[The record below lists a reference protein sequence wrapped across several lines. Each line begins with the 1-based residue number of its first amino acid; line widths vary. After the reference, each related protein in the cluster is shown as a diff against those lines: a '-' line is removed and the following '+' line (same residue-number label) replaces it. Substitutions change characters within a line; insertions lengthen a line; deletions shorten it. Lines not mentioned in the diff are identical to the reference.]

1 MTTLQKSL
9 LTLLSDSYAL
19 YRMAQ
24 TFHWNVTGPNFASLH
39 ALFEQQYTDLAMAI
53 DEMAERLRA
62 LDVVIPV
69 QLGPSSSGIADLT
82 DADQDIDAEGMVR
95 RILAANTAVANSARS
110 LAEQA
115 EEAND
120 PVTADMGIGRAQV
133 HEKMAWMLKATLQ

>member
-1 MTTLQKSL
+1 MNALQNSL
-9 LTLLSDSYAL
+9 LTLLSDSYGL

-39 ALFEQQYTDLAMAI
+39 ALFEEQYTDLAAAI

-62 LDVVIPV
+62 LDVMIPV

-82 DADQDIDAEGMVR
+82 EADQKIDATRMVS
-95 RILAANTAVANSARS
+95 RILDANMAVAKSARA
-110 LAEQA
+110 LADQA
-115 EEAND
+115 EEASD